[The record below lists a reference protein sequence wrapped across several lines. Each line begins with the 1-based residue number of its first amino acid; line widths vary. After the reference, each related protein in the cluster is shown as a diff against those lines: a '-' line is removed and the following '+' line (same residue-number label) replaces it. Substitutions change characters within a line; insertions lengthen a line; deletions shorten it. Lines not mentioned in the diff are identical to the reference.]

1 MTILRS
7 LLESR
12 VSLNDPTV
20 SLTAD
25 NLLAYVSGEPGDA
38 GVVVTPQS
46 SMQMSAVWR
55 CVAVTAGV
63 SSALPLHVFAAGSKQ
78 RLTHPLLA
86 DPHPEMTR
94 LELWRLTYVHRLL
107 WGGAYVQKLRN
118 RAGQVRELWPIRPW
132 RVKPGR
138 VKPSEKNPGGKVFE
152 VTDDDGRRQDM
163 TSREIMHLPHL
174 SLDGVEGLSPIG
186 AARQAV
192 GLAQAAERSGSRFF
206 GRGAQLSG
214 VLQVEQRL
222 TKDQAEALQQ
232 RWEARHSGTD
242 NAHKIAVLDSN
253 AKFAPI
259 TMPLRDAQF
268 LETRQFQVP
277 EIARFFGVPLFLLF
291 ETQKSTSWGT
301 GLEQQALGWVQFDL
315 QPSWLAPTEQRI
327 SKELLPAGRE
337 ARYNVDGLLRGDS
350 AARAAFYTVMRN
362 VGAYSANDIRDREN
376 LPPVEGGDSRLQP
389 LNMAPLGSEPPEPKP
404 APAPE
409 RDDQDDDEDGGDDD
423 D

>member
-1 MTILRS
+1 MTILRN

-12 VSLNDPTV
+12 VSLQDPATA
-20 SLTAD
+20 LTAD
-25 NLLAYVSGEPGDA
+25 NLLAYIGGDPSDA

-46 SMQMSAVWR
+46 SLQMSAVWR

-63 SSALPLHVFAAGSKQ
+63 SAALPLHVFAAGSKD
-78 RLTHPLLA
+78 RLQDVLLA
-86 DPHPEMTR
+86 DPHPELTR

-107 WGGAYVQKLRN
+107 WGNGYLQKVRN
-118 RAGQVRELWPIRPW
+118 RAGQVKELWPIRPW
-132 RVKPGR
+132 RVTPGR
-138 VKPSEKNPGGKVFE
+138 VKPRTANPSGKVFE
-152 VTDDDGRRQDM
+152 VVDDEGRRQDL
-163 TSREIMHLPHL
+163 TSREILHLPHI
-174 SLDGVEGLSPIG
+174 SLDGITGLSPIG

-291 ETQKSTSWGT
+291 ETAKSTSWGT
-301 GLEQQALGWVQFDL
+301 GLEQQAQGWVVFDL
-315 QPSWLAPTEQRI
+315 QPTWLAPTEQRI
-327 SKELLPAGRE
+327 SKELLADGRE

-350 AARAAFYTVMRN
+350 AARAAFYSVMRQ
-362 VGAYSANDIRDREN
+362 VGAYSANDIRDLEN
-376 LPPVEGGDSRLQP
+376 RTPVEGGDTYLQP
-389 LNMAPLGSEPPEPKP
+389 LNMAPLGSKPPEPKP
-404 APAPE
+404 APEP
-409 RDDQDDDEDGGDDD
+409 DDQDDDEDGGGDDD
-423 D
+423 